1 MKIGIITQYLC
12 TNYGGILQNYAL
24 QQILKERG
32 HNVETLQ
39 HDSILQLKFPRNILV
54 VIERCIL
61 KQLGKYKGPVFYEKK
76 YNKDFPV
83 VTKNTLGFVASH
95 IKTRVVNKS
104 CSDVQPD
111 EYDAL
116 VVGSDQVW
124 RKNYNNLN
132 VTFLLFAKNWGV
144 KKVAYAA
151 SFGVDKWEYNNEET
165 TVISESLRGFNA
177 ISVRELSAIDMC
189 KEYIGVYPE
198 LVLDP
203 TLLLTFKDYNRL
215 LAGEAIKENYLFYHF
230 LDPTQEK
237 ISFIEQISELKK
249 WELLSLNHKCDEHQ
263 LLTNIEDRIQPP
275 VEDWLRGIRDSK
287 IVITDSFHAAVFSI
301 IFSKP
306 FYIVG
311 NAKRGN
317 SRFESLLSAVGIQG
331 RMIDIKSFDMA
342 NIDTKIN
349 YDAVNIRLEE
359 LRKKSLSF
367 LYKYF

>member
-1 MKIGIITQYLC
+1 M
-12 TNYGGILQNYAL
+12 
-24 QQILKERG
+24 
-32 HNVETLQ
+32 
-39 HDSILQLKFPRNILV
+39 
-54 VIERCIL
+54 
-61 KQLGKYKGPVFYEKK
+61 
-76 YNKDFPV
+76 
-83 VTKNTLGFVASH
+83 
-95 IKTRVVNKS
+95 
-104 CSDVQPD
+104 QPD